1 MFWLDRLIAEVL
13 APLAVW
19 VFISGLDD
27 LFLDISYLYFRL
39 TDHRKT
45 SSSAQSLENSA
56 NRPQRKITLM
66 VPCWREDEVIE
77 QMLDHNLSE
86 IDY

>member
-27 LFLDISYLYFRL
+27 LFLDISYLYLRL
-39 TDHRKT
+39 SGRRRET
-45 SSSAQSLENSA
+45 S
-56 NRPQRKITLM
+56 
-66 VPCWREDEVIE
+66 
-77 QMLDHNLSE
+77 
-86 IDY
+86 